1 MNRLN
6 ANVKVN
12 DSQRLY
18 NLLKTYHLY
27 SEPFEQGF
35 NVYENCQNSAKS
47 DFFLN
52 TQLNHSATFAFWLVS
67 IGLLFQ

>member
-12 DSQRLY
+12 DCQRLY
-18 NLLKTYHLY
+18 NLLKIYHLY
-27 SEPFEQGF
+27 NEPFEQGF
-35 NVYENCQNSAKS
+35 NVNENRQNSAKS

-52 TQLNHSATFAFWLVS
+52 TQLNHFATFAF
-67 IGLLFQ
+67 

>member
-6 ANVKVN
+6 ANVNVN

-27 SEPFEQGF
+27 NEPFEQGF

-47 DFFLN
+47 DFLLLN
-52 TQLNHSATFAFWLVS
+52 
-67 IGLLFQ
+67 